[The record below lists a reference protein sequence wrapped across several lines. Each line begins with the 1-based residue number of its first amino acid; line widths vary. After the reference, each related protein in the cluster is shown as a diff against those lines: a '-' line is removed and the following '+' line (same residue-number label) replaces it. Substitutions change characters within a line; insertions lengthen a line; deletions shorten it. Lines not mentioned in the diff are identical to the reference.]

1 MNVGVSIGDVCA
13 RRAIVRRGSSAMNE
27 NETYARDGAVGGKPG
42 EWCDAIELG
51 DDCVGEA
58 LRARESRRTDDW
70 FCFCVR
76 LGLRS
81 QGLAPAGNRA
91 ALSNIG
97 NVLTGAQGVRQTR
110 AGKARY
116 VLSAR
121 AKRAKRARDFA
132 TMKVSFRVF
141 EPSFVCS
148 STDCGVFRTLRV
160 I

>member
-1 MNVGVSIGDVCA
+1 MIVS
-13 RRAIVRRGSSAMNE
+13 RRA
-27 NETYARDGAVGGKPG
+27 T
-42 EWCDAIELG
+42 
-51 DDCVGEA
+51 
-58 LRARESRRTDDW
+58 RARERRWTDDW

-110 AGKARY
+110 AGKARC

-132 TMKVSFRVF
+132 SMKVSFRVF

-148 STDCGVFRTLRV
+148 STDCGVFHTLRV

>member
-1 MNVGVSIGDVCA
+1 
-13 RRAIVRRGSSAMNE
+13 MNE

-110 AGKARY
+110 AGKARC
-116 VLSAR
+116 VFE
-121 AKRAKRARDFA
+121 RARKTRETRA
-132 TMKVSFRVF
+132 GFRVD
-141 EPSFVCS
+141 E
-148 STDCGVFRTLRV
+148 GVFSCV
-160 I
+160 